1 MFLKFINHLREAKVD
16 HMIEK
21 EEEGK
26 IVKRKDDLKLISDFG
41 FKLWSL
47 PINCWIYFV
56 ASTVFEHKLLHF
68 ISTKNILNLIAM
80 PEQVTTGV
88 SNSNFSCN
96 AGTSNNR
103 DLKLKLSL

>member
-41 FKLWSL
+41 FKL
-47 PINCWIYFV
+47 
-56 ASTVFEHKLLHF
+56 
-68 ISTKNILNLIAM
+68 
-80 PEQVTTGV
+80 
-88 SNSNFSCN
+88 
-96 AGTSNNR
+96 
-103 DLKLKLSL
+103 